1 MGPFEMERKRKT
13 PYQKHFVGFRR
24 SRSRDCNFSKK
35 KSSDFQRFS
44 GSDGKLAV
52 IGCSEILSN
61 QFLKKYSSNQL
72 LGQNLINWL
81 KGSEELLDIPPK
93 SVNEFNILMTKS
105 EFEQWLYSLSIVPA
119 SIALLGIFVGWL
131 RKEL

>member
-1 MGPFEMERKRKT
+1 MERKEKPPIKNTLLDLDGPVPVVAISQKRKT
-13 PYQKHFVGFRR
+13 
-24 SRSRDCNFSKK
+24 
-35 KSSDFQRFS
+35 SDFQRFS
-44 GSDGKLAV
+44 GSEGKLAV

-93 SVNEFNILMTKS
+93 SVNEFNISMTKS